1 MDIEPRND
9 IATRLAAMVVL
20 IYWNAFLWSLDFSWF
35 IAATGVISMMTLIVL
50 VSDIFGHFLDGDL
63 PFRAKPDA

>member
-35 IAATGVISMMTLIVL
+35 IAATGIVSMMAAIVL
-50 VSDIFGHFLDGDL
+50 VSEIFSQCLEGDL